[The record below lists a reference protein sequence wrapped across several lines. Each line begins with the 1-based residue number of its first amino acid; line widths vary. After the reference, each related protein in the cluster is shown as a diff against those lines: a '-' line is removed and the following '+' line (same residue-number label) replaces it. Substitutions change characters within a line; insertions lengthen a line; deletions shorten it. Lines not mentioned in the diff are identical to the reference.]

1 MQKKH
6 GGDSNQVMSLIS
18 WRTFNFADEVALRSH
33 LKRIFVFITF
43 EQEEAFDLYKASSAL
58 EPSLT
63 AK

>member
-33 LKRIFVFITF
+33 LKRMFVFMTS
-43 EQEEAFDLYKASSAL
+43 EQEEAFGLYKARSTL
-58 EPSLT
+58 EPNLT
-63 AK
+63 A